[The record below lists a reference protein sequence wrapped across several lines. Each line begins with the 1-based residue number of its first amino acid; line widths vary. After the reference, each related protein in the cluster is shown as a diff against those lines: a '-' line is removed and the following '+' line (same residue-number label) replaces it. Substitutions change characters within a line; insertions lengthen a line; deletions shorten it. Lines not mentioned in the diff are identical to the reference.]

1 VALEDEKKVSE
12 EKEKQATSQK
22 QINTEKEKGID
33 LDKVATDL
41 AARLTGETRS
51 YLTELKDILKI
62 KSRLSEDDKALVS
75 ISKKLMESA
84 EENNTLLRRSG
95 QLGSRILKDKRALVN
110 IDREINVL
118 LATNREFSEQI
129 YLDAVEMQK
138 IQKELLDL
146 DEKIAK
152 LTLKKGENYY
162 ENLKIL
168 QDEQANLENQL
179 IYLNKTNSGEVKKL
193 SLLLASKKTGI
204 DIVKNREEELKF
216 GHEVNK
222 NLGLT
227 GALLDNLDK
236 LGVRFLGGIGLNLGV
251 FNEAIEE
258 GKQKMQEVAE
268 TYTLL
273 GKKQKE
279 LSDLKLKLQTDET
292 KEKIKELTGELS
304 TLGIRIAESLKGDD
318 LKNYNTL
325 LEQQEDLRS
334 EQVRIQ
340 EELNQKLELLTRP
353 KINLNPDQAEQL
365 NQEIDKLENSLT
377 NIQNSIS
384 TNSTEME
391 KFGLSVAEANTGL
404 SGMTIKFRSMKE
416 ALPGIRKAF
425 LEALFDPLTPALIG
439 LKLAGGLINLMTKNF
454 GDLDKATVEFRRL
467 TGESSSV
474 LAGMNDRLATSV
486 DVYEVMSALTKEIGT
501 NAMAIFGPAELGA
514 LAEAKNLLGLSVEQ
528 TSMLGLLAK
537 SSGTTIDGFQDSF
550 SAAAQQAN
558 ALGDSAIPASIAF
571 GDILNTSKDISLSLG
586 NNPQALAKAGVA
598 ARALGVD
605 LKKLDNIASS
615 LLDFESSI
623 EAELE
628 AQLLTGKAI
637 NLAKAREFALN
648 NDLAGLAGEL
658 AKNGASA
665 AEFANM
671 NRLQQESIAKA
682 LGMSREELANSIIA
696 QDTLNQLTEQE
707 KANIRGVTLA
717 QSESMTIQ
725 EEINKSLEKLAQA
738 FLPIVQ
744 AITPLVTA
752 LTPLVTGLAQAVSYA
767 LSLFDVFTKTTERSK
782 VFAGVVKAIGVTLGT
797 LGAIRGGIKLTTW
810 IMSATAAVLRFTTSI
825 ATGQGILRSLGTTTS
840 GPLIAGL
847 TKAKTEMMLAAAA
860 AKQMETSTRNTAIA
874 SQTIKPAFP
883 GASVGRGAGGRFTS
897 MKTPGVV
904 STGAGKSGSLAT
916 GVATTGAAKLLGKGL
931 LRFIPYV
938 GWALLAL
945 DALKMIGNQFNQI
958 EDGVINPEGGLVV
971 SGPKGSIQ
979 LDKQDSIIAGTDLAG
994 GTQPAGINPT
1004 PVTVS
1009 PTIDTRSFQETNT
1022 LLKELISVVR
1032 QGGNVYMD
1040 GNKVG
1045 QAIVLAGTKSS

>member
-51 YLTELKDILKI
+51 YLTELKDILGV
-62 KSRLSEDDKALVS
+62 KSKLNEDEKALLS
-75 ISKKLMESA
+75 ISRKLIDSA
-84 EENNTLLRRSG
+84 KENNTLLRRSG
-95 QLGSRILKDKRALVN
+95 ELGSRILKDKKALADV
-110 IDREINVL
+110 DREISIL

-129 YLDAVEMQK
+129 NNEARQLQDVQRG
-138 IQKELLDL
+138 LLEVDQ
-146 DEKIAK
+146 EIAK
-152 LTLKKGENYY
+152 LNLKKGKDYQQ
-162 ENLKIL
+162 NLQIL
-168 QDEQANLENQL
+168 LDQQASLEEQRLDLE
-179 IYLNKTNSGEVKKL
+179 KSTSTEGKKL
-193 SLLLASKKTGI
+193 AVLLASKKTGKELVQI
-204 DIVKNREEELKF
+204 REEELKF
-216 GHEVNK
+216 GHEINK
-222 NLGLT
+222 NLGIT

-236 LGVRFLGGIGLNLGV
+236 IGIRILGGIGLNFGV
-251 FNEAIEE
+251 FAEAIKD
-258 GKQKMQEVAE
+258 GKERMQEVAE

-279 LSDLKLKLQTDET
+279 LADLKLELPTDKTE
-292 KEKIKELTGELS
+292 EKVKELTGELS
-304 TLGIRIAESLKGDD
+304 ALGISIAQSLKGDD
-318 LKNYNTL
+318 LLRYNTL
-325 LEQQEDLRS
+325 LGQQNKLR
-334 EQVRIQ
+334 
-340 EELNQKLELLTRP
+340 N
-353 KINLNPDQAEQL
+353 
-365 NQEIDKLENSLT
+365 DKLEIEKKLSNKEVLSIEEQTSLNAQLK
-377 NIQNSIS
+377 NINKSIS
-384 TNSTEME
+384 ANSEE
-391 KFGLSVAEANTGL
+391 IENFGLGIAEANTGL
-404 SGMTIKFRSMKE
+404 SSMTIKFRAMKE

-486 DVYEVMSALTKEIGT
+486 DVLEIMSALTKEVGT

-514 LAEAKNLLGLSVEQ
+514 LAEARNLLGLSVEQ
-528 TSMLGLLAK
+528 TSMLGLLSK
-537 SSGTTIDGFQDSF
+537 STGTTIDGFKDSF

-558 ALGDSAIPASIAF
+558 VLGDSAILPSIVF
-571 GDILNTSKDISLSLG
+571 GDILSTSKDISLSLG

-658 AKNGASA
+658 ARNGASA

-696 QDTLNQLTEQE
+696 QDTQNQLTEEQ
-707 KANIRGVTLA
+707 KAKIRGVTLA

-767 LSLFDVFTKTTERSK
+767 LSLFDVFTKTTERSE

-797 LGAIRGGIKLTTW
+797 LGAIIGGIKLTTW

-904 STGAGKSGSLAT
+904 STGAGISGSLAT

-994 GTQPAGINPT
+994 GTQPAGINTT